1 MSLAG
6 MTSAMLLAGAPINNG
21 GISLDIPAE
30 LIAQAEQDRKA
41 APAPATVPAPAPLD
55 ATVQSREVGENAE
68 HEAMEVMVT
77 VRQRTP
83 GDPLEKLNA
92 TSFAVTQ
99 AVDKAVVGPV
109 ALTFAKIVPTPVRD
123 GLGNFLFNLHEPRV
137 FVNFILQHKIGKAAE
152 TFARFFVNTT
162 IGIGGLFD
170 IAKRKPFRLPRRPN
184 GFADTLGFYGVKPG
198 AYLFLP
204 IVGPTTVRD
213 IFGSIADQ
221 ALLPLAV
228 GSPFNRPAFTLPT
241 SIARTLDHRAYF
253 DEELRRMRSSD
264 KDLYS
269 QRRDLYLQ
277 MRQDEIDDLRGRPHT
292 PIRSMPRT
300 TFTRPP
306 SAEAPASPP
315 PLIPAPAPAIP
326 SPK

>member
-1 MSLAG
+1 
-6 MTSAMLLAGAPINNG
+6 MTTAMLLVGAPVNTG
-21 GISLDIPAE
+21 AISLALPAD
-30 LIAQAEQDRKA
+30 LLSQTQQDQATP
-41 APAPATVPAPAPLD
+41 APAPAPAAAATAAPLQD
-55 ATVQSREVGENAE
+55 APPPQADTA
-68 HEAMEVMVT
+68 HEAESEPMEVMVT
-77 VRQRTP
+77 ARQRTP

-162 IGIGGLFD
+162 IGVGGLFD

-213 IFGSIADQ
+213 IVGSIGDQ

-241 SIARTLDHRAYF
+241 SVARTLDHRAYF

-300 TFTRPP
+300 TFTLPRP
-306 SAEAPASPP
+306 AEAPADSPA
-315 PLIPAPAPAIP
+315 LIPPAGPAIP
-326 SPK
+326 SAD

>member
-6 MTSAMLLAGAPINNG
+6 MTSAMLLAGAPINTG
-21 GISLDIPAE
+21 GIALDIPAE
-30 LIAQAEQDRKA
+30 LLAQVEQDRKA
-41 APAPATVPAPAPLD
+41 TPTPAPAPTD
-55 ATVQSREVGENAE
+55 EAVTPPAAGENAG
-68 HEAMEVMVT
+68 HEPMEVMVT

-213 IFGSIADQ
+213 IFGSVADQ
-221 ALLPLAV
+221 ALLPLTV
-228 GSPFNRPAFTLPT
+228 GRPFNRPAFTLPT

-264 KDLYS
+264 RDLYS

-306 SAEAPASPP
+306 SAEASASPP
-315 PLIPAPAPAIP
+315 PLILAPAPAIP
-326 SPK
+326 TPQ